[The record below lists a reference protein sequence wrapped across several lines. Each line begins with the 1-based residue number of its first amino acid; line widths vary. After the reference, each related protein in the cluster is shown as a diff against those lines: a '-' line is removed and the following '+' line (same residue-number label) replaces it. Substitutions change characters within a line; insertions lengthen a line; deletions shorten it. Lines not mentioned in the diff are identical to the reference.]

1 MSVLLFVLQTSV
13 SVKRLTK
20 FLQLEEL
27 DLKEIEWAEEAQ
39 SS

>member
-1 MSVLLFVLQTSV
+1 MQVSV

-27 DLKEIEWAEEAQ
+27 DPDEIEWREEPQ
-39 SS
+39 PSMSQQD